1 VTQAHPLRT
10 WLTPCRAATEGIE
23 QDQFDGLMK
32 VINDIVVGT
41 TSGALFTVIVF
52 RNHPNGAALK
62 VWLAVFL
69 LISLWRLVWRSQ
81 YLRRQPRGDEARRL
95 CVRSLR
101 LALLH
106 AAMWGL
112 ISVLLWRPDAPLAET
127 VLQISVIAMCL
138 GANIHLSPFYP
149 VLRNYILLAMVPLV
163 ARNVAIGGVLHLIL
177 ATMLSII
184 AYYSLRLGRVQQA
197 MTHDVY
203 DQRRRNAE
211 LASALKDE
219 NAVAEAARQ
228 RAEEASAARTRLFAA
243 ANHDLR
249 QPLYA
254 IGLLAQT
261 LQSPY
266 GAANATTLG
275 ARLVE
280 GVDSLGHLL
289 DELIELSRVDSGSL
303 EARPAP
309 FDLQALLAETTALF
323 EPEARAK
330 GLRLVLIAPP
340 GVALGDRA
348 LIGRVLSNLVS
359 NAVRYTARGLVT
371 LRATPLAEGG
381 WTVAVEDTGIGLA
394 ESEQARIFE
403 EFYQVANPGRDRTLG
418 VGLGL
423 AIVKRLS
430 DMLGL
435 DIAVASVV
443 GRGSRFT
450 IRLPAATSEQAD
462 AAPLTPAADDA
473 LRGLRVLVVEDDAFA
488 RTALVQL
495 LTSWG
500 CLVAEAASAKQAIA
514 RIDPPHVATPPG
526 CGLIDLRL
534 AEGLASRDGLDV
546 LQHLR
551 RSLGAQWPAAIVTG
565 DVGSA
570 RAQEARQAGVAVLY
584 KPVRP
589 MQLRA
594 FLSNVAAQHQPN

>member
-1 VTQAHPLRT
+1 MTPARSLRA
-10 WLTPCRAATEGIE
+10 WLTPCRVATEGIE

-32 VINDIVVGT
+32 VISDIVLGT

-52 RNHPNGAALK
+52 RDHPNGEVLK
-62 VWLAVFL
+62 LWLVAFL
-69 LISLWRLVWRSQ
+69 FIALWRLVLRGR
-81 YLRRQPRGDEARRL
+81 YLRRQPRGEAARQL
-95 CVRSLR
+95 CQRSFQ

-106 AAMWGL
+106 ATMWGL
-112 ISVLLWRPDAPLAET
+112 VSVLLWRPDAPLAET

-138 GANIHLSPFYP
+138 GANIHLSPFYS
-149 VLRNYILLAMVPLV
+149 VLRCYLLLAMVPLV

-177 ATMLSII
+177 AIMLVII
-184 AYYSLRLGRVQQA
+184 GYYSLRLGRVQQA
-197 MTHDVY
+197 MIHDVY

-211 LASALKDE
+211 LASALQAE

-228 RAEEASAARTRLFAA
+228 RAEEASAARSRLFAA

-266 GAANATTLG
+266 GAANAANLG

-280 GVDSLGHLL
+280 GVDSLGHLV

-309 FDLQALLAETTALF
+309 FDLLALLAEIAALF
-323 EPEARAK
+323 EPAARAK
-330 GLRLVLIAPP
+330 DLRLVLDAPP
-340 GVALGDRA
+340 GAALGDRA

-359 NAVRYTARGLVT
+359 NAVRYTAQGQVT
-371 LRATPLAEGG
+371 LRATLLADEG
-381 WTVAVEDTGIGLA
+381 WTVAVEDTGIGIP
-394 ESEQARIFE
+394 ESVQARMFE
-403 EFYQVANPGRDRTLG
+403 EFYQAANPGRDRALG

-435 DIAVASVV
+435 DISVTSVV
-443 GRGSRFT
+443 GQGSRFA
-450 IRLPAATSEQAD
+450 IRLPAADSEQAR
-462 AAPLTPAADDA
+462 ATPLTPAIDDA
-473 LRGLRVLVVEDDAFA
+473 LHGLHVLVVEDDAFA
-488 RTALVQL
+488 RAALVQL

-500 CLVAEAASAKQAIA
+500 CVAIEAAGAEQAIHHGSA
-514 RIDPPHVATPPG
+514 QPD

-534 AEGLASRDGLDV
+534 TEGLASRDGLDV
-546 LQHLR
+546 LQQLR
-551 RSLGAQWPAAIVTG
+551 QHLGASWPAAIVTG
-565 DVGSA
+565 DAGSA
-570 RAQEARQAGVAVLY
+570 RAQAVRQAGVAVLY

-594 FLSNVAAQHQPN
+594 FLGNVAARHAPD